1 MVLWQKHHWVS
12 LEKWNNVQGEAQAS
26 HPHLRTSFCVWWL
39 HKEWNSAPLPVIE
52 NHLADSLHIRLT
64 TLKEFSN
71 SFCPCLQ
78 GIPSLY
84 YLFATEMY
92 FPCSVQKQTHVLFQP
107 VNVGCSQTFSSFP
120 VLEASFS
127 RKSSVSVQKSILYVF
142 LMYSGL
148 ALSSTALMWSS
159 GLLIFSTWT

>member
-1 MVLWQKHHWVS
+1 MQ
-12 LEKWNNVQGEAQAS
+12 EEARAS
-26 HPHLRTSFCVWWL
+26 HPHLRTCFCIWWL
-39 HKEWNSAPLPVIE
+39 HKEWNSAPLPVVE

-78 GIPSLY
+78 GISSSC
-84 YLFATEMY
+84 YLFATETC
-92 FPCSVQKQTHVLFQP
+92 FPCSVQKQTPVPFQP
-107 VNVGCSQTFSSFP
+107 INGGCSQTFSSFP

-127 RKSSVSVQKSILYVF
+127 RKSSVSSQKSILYVF

-159 GLLIFSTWT
+159 GLLIFST

>member
-1 MVLWQKHHWVS
+1 MQ
-12 LEKWNNVQGEAQAS
+12 EEARAS
-26 HPHLRTSFCVWWL
+26 HPHLRTCFCIWWL
-39 HKEWNSAPLPVIE
+39 HKEWNSAPLPVVE

-78 GIPSLY
+78 GISSSY
-84 YLFATEMY
+84 YLSATETC
-92 FPCSVQKQTHVLFQP
+92 FPCSVQKQTPVPFQP
-107 VNVGCSQTFSSFP
+107 INGGCSQTFSSFP

-127 RKSSVSVQKSILYVF
+127 RKSSVSSQKSILYVF

-159 GLLIFSTWT
+159 GLLIFST